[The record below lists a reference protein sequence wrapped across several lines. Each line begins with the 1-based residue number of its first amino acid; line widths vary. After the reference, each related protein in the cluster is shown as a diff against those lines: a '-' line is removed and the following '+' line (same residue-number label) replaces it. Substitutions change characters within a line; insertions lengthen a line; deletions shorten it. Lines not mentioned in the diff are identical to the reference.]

1 MTRDD
6 AMDGVEPARMGAPML
21 QPSQRWWD
29 DGNGEG
35 AGRAPDP
42 PREHAP
48 APAGDAAS
56 PSPEDGDGLGDGSA
70 AIPDGA
76 GSEWDFSR
84 PPSIPPLA
92 SPDPSGPDP
101 DPVPLRLVSDAE
113 PDDAGAGAAVGRRAR
128 RTALVAGACSL
139 ALVVLVAGGV
149 LAWRAA
155 GDARAGQARSSCL
168 EAAGSQAD
176 AWDMVGRAVE
186 AAGEA
191 REVDASKVD
200 DPATVSDLA
209 GLLDSIPQEPDGD
222 ACPAGADVRLLTA
235 GETRADSQAKAY
247 QRYAKRLEKA
257 VAAVLKS
264 RDAKTLADAT
274 TALKSKTDQASALLK
289 DSDGRVQDNATRDA
303 LGKAIDQARTLLD
316 AGVDAK
322 AMNDAS
328 AALDRATAAV
338 NDSMKAKSDADARAA
353 AEAAAAQ
360 AAQQAP
366 SYTPSYTP
374 SYSGGGYAGG
384 GSSWSGGSASQGGGS
399 SPSGGGSPSWSVPPV
414 DGGLPG
420 SDPSL

>member
-1 MTRDD
+1 M
-6 AMDGVEPARMGAPML
+6 
-21 QPSQRWWD
+21 
-29 DGNGEG
+29 
-35 AGRAPDP
+35 
-42 PREHAP
+42 
-48 APAGDAAS
+48 
-56 PSPEDGDGLGDGSA
+56 
-70 AIPDGA
+70 
-76 GSEWDFSR
+76 
-84 PPSIPPLA
+84 
-92 SPDPSGPDP
+92 
-101 DPVPLRLVSDAE
+101 
-113 PDDAGAGAAVGRRAR
+113 
-128 RTALVAGACSL
+128 
-139 ALVVLVAGGV
+139 
-149 LAWRAA
+149 LAWRTVA
-155 GDARAGQARSSCL
+155 DARAGQARSACL

-209 GLLDSIPQEPDGD
+209 GLLDSVPQEPDGD
-222 ACPAGADVRLLTA
+222 ACPAGAGVRLLTA

-274 TALKSKTDQASALLK
+274 TALKSKTDQASTLLK
-289 DSDGRVQDNATRDA
+289 DSDGRVQDNAVRDA

-338 NDSMKAKSDADARAA
+338 NDSVKAKSDADARAA

-360 AAQQAP
+360 AAQQAQ

-374 SYSGGGYAGG
+374 SYSGGGS
-384 GSSWSGGSASQGGGS
+384 SSWSGGSASQGGGS